1 MFSVA
6 KKISYQFYDD
16 FCVILNHRDGNDYKL
31 NKAGA
36 EILKKIESGSCNFQT
51 EELEF
56 IDDMIDAGIISK
68 TDEPIS
74 PDFCTEI
81 QNNGI
86 DSSVWEEL
94 VEYASG
100 NIIPVSAVIELTYRC
115 PVDCAHCYIN
125 RSEVSEKNE
134 LSFDKIIEFID
145 DFRKLG
151 GLYLV
156 LTGGDP
162 FLHRDFERIFNYA
175 REKNIAVSIISSGF
189 NADFDVLERISQKGI
204 MSFQASIHGHN
215 SEIHDRFTG
224 VSGSFERT
232 VESLRYMK
240 KLGVFVQAA
249 VSVNK
254 LNIRFYDEIV
264 SFLENEKI
272 TFVFNY
278 EMFAKRNGDNSP
290 VKLNISENQ
299 LKECLLKTGVPGK
312 PRLFDKKPDDPPC
325 NAARSIVSLN
335 PAGMVFPCLELRIPA
350 GDIKLERFSDIWRK
364 SETLSGLREIKFK
377 DLLDCP
383 ECELRNFCNRCSG
396 GSLRQHLNII
406 DHSPLNCAYAK
417 LIGGISKTNKLQ

>member
-16 FCVILNHRDGNDYKL
+16 FCVILNHSDGNDYKL

-125 RSEVSEKNE
+125 RSEATLEDE
-134 LSFDKIIEFID
+134 LSFKKITEFID
-145 DFRKLG
+145 DFRELG

-162 FLHRDFERIFNYA
+162 LLHRDFEKIFNYA
-175 REKNIAVSIISSGF
+175 RENHIAVSVMCSGVQC
-189 NADFDVLERISQKGI
+189 NSDLLKRMAEKGSV
-204 MSFQASIHGHN
+204 SFQASIHGHN
-215 SEIHDRFTG
+215 SMIHDRFTG
-224 VSGSFERT
+224 IPGSFEKT
-232 VESLRYMK
+232 VDSLRYMK

-264 SFLENEKI
+264 SFLENEKM

-278 EMFAKRNGDNSP
+278 EMFAKRNGDTSP
-290 VKLNISENQ
+290 SKLNISENE
-299 LKECLLKTGVPGK
+299 LRECLLKSGNPGK
-312 PRLFDKKPDDPPC
+312 PRLFDKKPLDPPC

-335 PAGMVFPCLELRIPA
+335 PAGIVFPCLELRIPV
-350 GDIKLERFSDIWRK
+350 GDIKAERFSDIWRK
-364 SETLSGLREIKFK
+364 SEILSGLREIKFK

-396 GSLRQHLNII
+396 GSIRQHLNII

-417 LIGGISKTNKLQ
+417 LLSGISQTNKLQ